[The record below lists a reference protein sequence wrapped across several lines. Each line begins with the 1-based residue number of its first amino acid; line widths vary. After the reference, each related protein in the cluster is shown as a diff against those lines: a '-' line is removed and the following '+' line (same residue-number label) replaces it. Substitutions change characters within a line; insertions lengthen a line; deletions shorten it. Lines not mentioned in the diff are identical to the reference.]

1 MAPRDPAKRFK
12 HLNLSERAKIIAWS
26 EAGLSSRAIAERIG
40 RDKATVNRI
49 VNKVK
54 LLSKDDIPVRKPGS
68 GRPRLMTDD
77 KLLMLKRQIRKY
89 PAMTAADLK
98 ETVLE
103 VLSLSDRTIQHHLQ
117 KSLSL
122 PSRPGCS
129 EASPDTKDEKE
140 EAGLLCSLQVLDCS

>member
-12 HLNLSERAKIIAWS
+12 HLNLSEQAKIIAWS

-40 RDKATVNRI
+40 QDKATINRI
-49 VNKVK
+49 VNKAK
-54 LLSKDDIPVRKPGS
+54 LLSKDDIPVRKSGS

-98 ETVLE
+98 ETVPE
-103 VLSLSDRTIQHHLQ
+103 LSSFSDRTIQHPEVPEPAQ
-117 KSLSL
+117 QI
-122 PSRPGCS
+122 GCS

-140 EAGLLCSLQVLDCS
+140 EAGLLCSLQGLDCS